1 MVHSILP
8 LILAA
13 VTEVYVHRTNLK
25 GDLISIFKNDHSASL
40 SQVKIID
47 ERGQEEEG
55 EGIGV
60 LRDVIATFW
69 QQLFASASVGNMEK
83 VPSIRHDFQKLEWQA
98 IARILVYGFKSV
110 SYFPV
115 ALSSAFLASCLF
127 GEEGISKEFLLAS
140 FRFHLTADEREI
152 FDKLKTGEVAY
163 DDEDVLDFL
172 GSYKTFKVP
181 NKANISVILYELAHQ
196 ELIQRPRYIGQ
207 CWAPILCELKRYEPF
222 KNPERIAEFLASKTP
237 SARKVVRSIECSPS
251 NDAERQ
257 CLDFLK
263 KFIRSLDSPALC
275 TFLKYTTGS
284 DILPDSIAVSFTSMD
299 GFARRPIVHTCGPL
313 LELPCTYQSFNELAE
328 EFTSL
333 LREKGAWGFNIV

>member
-1 MVHSILP
+1 MVHSVLP

-40 SQVKIID
+40 SQVKIMD
-47 ERGQEEEG
+47 ERRQEEEG

-110 SYFPV
+110 SYFSV

-181 NKANISVILYELAHQ
+181 NKANISVILYELAHH
-196 ELIQRPRYIGQ
+196 ELIQRSRYIGQ

-222 KNPERIAEFLASKTP
+222 KNPERTAEFLASKTP
-237 SARKVVRSIECSPS
+237 SARKVVR
-251 NDAERQ
+251 
-257 CLDFLK
+257 
-263 KFIRSLDSPALC
+263 
-275 TFLKYTTGS
+275 
-284 DILPDSIAVSFTSMD
+284 
-299 GFARRPIVHTCGPL
+299 
-313 LELPCTYQSFNELAE
+313 
-328 EFTSL
+328 
-333 LREKGAWGFNIV
+333 